1 MSIADDVANALSSAN
16 VLLRA
21 EPGAGKS
28 TGLPLHLLLCGQIK
42 GGIHLGERVGG
53 RVGLRM
59 RSDTRVSN
67 DTQLTVVTEGVL
79 TRLLQQ
85 DPSLE
90 NFGLVIFDEFH
101 ERSLHADFGL
111 ALCMEVQQAL
121 RPDLRLLLM
130 SATLDSGQLGKQLQ
144 DVKQF
149 HCNVRQHPVDI
160 IWTGEQTTP
169 IEQRIVKVALT
180 AIEDHEGDV
189 LIFLPGIAEINR
201 TARLLQPRLNNTI
214 NLHQLHSGISS
225 AEQAKACAPATTGSR
240 RIILATSLAETSI
253 TIDGVCVV
261 IDSGLERRG
270 KIDNIPGRPD
280 TLDARFSSLGS
291 YW

>member
-42 GGIHLGERVGG
+42 GGILLLEPRRLAARSVAQRLAGHLGERVGG

-149 HCNVRQHPVDI
+149 HYL
-160 IWTGEQTTP
+160 TT
-169 IEQRIVKVALT
+169 L
-180 AIEDHEGDV
+180 
-189 LIFLPGIAEINR
+189 
-201 TARLLQPRLNNTI
+201 
-214 NLHQLHSGISS
+214 
-225 AEQAKACAPATTGSR
+225 
-240 RIILATSLAETSI
+240 
-253 TIDGVCVV
+253 
-261 IDSGLERRG
+261 
-270 KIDNIPGRPD
+270 
-280 TLDARFSSLGS
+280 
-291 YW
+291 